1 MPPSRGWPLRSIVGT
16 AIPRPRTLNNAR
28 VSHRLVHTQCPN
40 RSYQDHVL
48 ISIMQYSTQFTPRK
62 PIQPPRL
69 WRDRQLAIPPTYCF
83 CRNQST
89 TAAPPPAITPVPSE
103 SSSALVESLGDLTSA
118 PDYSQI
124 PEKIGY
130 LKELGLDFGW
140 GPTSLVQW
148 MLEHVH
154 IYSATPWWASIVITT
169 VIIRTAMFP
178 LVMRQ
183 SNEMAKM
190 TAMKPILDEIKAKQA
205 QSGAN
210 GNPQLAAQ
218 AKLEFQQHLKA
229 ADISLPRMW
238 IPMLLQIPIGYGAFK
253 LTRAAANLP
262 VPGLEHGGLAWITDL
277 TVSDPYY
284 IIPLTMV
291 AVMHMLMKV
300 KPTPF
305 PQFTYCVNELL

>member
-1 MPPSRGWPLRSIVGT
+1 MTSVI
-16 AIPRPRTLNNAR
+16 
-28 VSHRLVHTQCPN
+28 
-40 RSYQDHVL
+40 
-48 ISIMQYSTQFTPRK
+48 QYSTQFTARRPTQA
-62 PIQPPRL
+62 PHL
-69 WRDRQLAIPPTYCF
+69 WQSSQLAIPPTYLF

-89 TAAPPPAITPVPSE
+89 TAAPSPAITPLESE
-103 SSSALVESLGDLTSA
+103 SSSGLVESLGDLTSA

-154 IYSATPWWASIVITT
+154 IYTATPWWASIVITT

-190 TAMKPILDEIKAKQA
+190 SAMKPIIDEIKAKQA
-205 QSGAN
+205 QSGAS
-210 GNPQLAAQ
+210 GNPQQAAQ
-218 AKLEFQQHLKA
+218 ARLEIQQHLRA

-238 IPMLLQIPIGYGAFK
+238 IPMLLQIPVGFGAFK
-253 LTRAAANLP
+253 LTRSAANLP
-262 VPGLEHGGLAWITDL
+262 VPGWEHGGLAWITDL

-291 AVMHMLMKV
+291 VILHMLMRV
-300 KPTPF
+300 RLH
-305 PQFTYCVNELL
+305 FTRLCVYANERL